1 MWGCPHGQCVPGA
14 VIFVTALRRSV
25 SLPCANHCLT
35 HQPKPPL
42 CKGRWQK
49 SSIFAGGVVADQSY
63 HYAGIYANSK
73 LFPHNPSVKNQRF
86 LTAPF
91 TQGSLGRSRASAS
104 RNDLQKVTIPSSSNG
119 VTIIA
124 SHRNELPVGASP
136 QTTIY
141 RFAASCR
148 PAFSSKPIKRE
159 AILRILKP

>member
-1 MWGCPHGQCVPGA
+1 MLIRFIQQSDKLLFAGMAGCKCVTTTRNCRNTIGGC
-14 VIFVTALRRSV
+14 SV
-25 SLPCANHCLT
+25 SLPCANNCLT

-63 HYAGIYANSK
+63 HYAEIYANSK

-104 RNDLQKVTIPSSSNG
+104 RNDLQKVTIPS
-119 VTIIA
+119 T
-124 SHRNELPVGASP
+124 P
-136 QTTIY
+136 QWCCENCKL
-141 RFAASCR
+141 S
-148 PAFSSKPIKRE
+148 
-159 AILRILKP
+159 

>member
-1 MWGCPHGQCVPGA
+1 MGSISFHQISDKLLFAGMAGGKCVTTACNDRNTIGGC
-14 VIFVTALRRSV
+14 SV
-25 SLPCANHCLT
+25 SLPRSDCCLT

-63 HYAGIYANSK
+63 HYVGIYANSK

-104 RNDLQKVTIPSSSNG
+104 SSGLYRVTMPS
-119 VTIIA
+119 T
-124 SHRNELPVGASP
+124 P
-136 QTTIY
+136 QWCY
-141 RFAASCR
+141 DYC
-148 PAFSSKPIKRE
+148 KPS
-159 AILRILKP
+159 

>member
-1 MWGCPHGQCVPGA
+1 MFVDLSQRAGKLLFAGMAGCKCVT
-14 VIFVTALRRSV
+14 TAGNDRNTIGGCSV
-25 SLPCANHCLT
+25 SLPGANCCMT

-91 TQGSLGRSRASAS
+91 TQGSLGRSRASTPNS
-104 RNDLQKVTIPSSSNG
+104 DSHEVTIPSD
-119 VTIIA
+119 
-124 SHRNELPVGASP
+124 P
-136 QTTIY
+136 QWCY
-141 RFAASCR
+141 DYC
-148 PAFSSKPIKRE
+148 KPS
-159 AILRILKP
+159 